1 VELVE
6 LSHIAKGL
14 PRALKN
20 AAEKDGLPAKIFSDV
35 RHATPT
41 REFLSKYPGT
51 LGRIKAH
58 YEGKTLGAKNFHQ
71 TYLTYGP
78 RWDKSK
84 SLAYAKARANKGKF
98 ESSLSGQR
106 AEAYRQERLKRTGLQ
121 DVGKNDLVSERV
133 KAGMSPSPISAPA
146 RAKNGRLLNLST
158 MGDRQPVLG
167 RGKPFRNGKVVP

>member
-1 VELVE
+1 MDLVE
-6 LSHIAKGL
+6 LAYIAKGL

-20 AAEKDGLPAKIFSDV
+20 AAEKDGLPAKIFSDS
-35 RHATPT
+35 RDARPT
-41 REFLSKYPGT
+41 REFSSKYPGT

-71 TYLTYGP
+71 SYITYGP
-78 RWDKSK
+78 RWDKRK
-84 SLAYAKARANKGKF
+84 SAAYAKARANKGKF

-106 AEAYRQERLKRTGLQ
+106 AEGYRQERLRRISLQ
-121 DVGKNDLVSERV
+121 DVGKSDLVSERV
-133 KAGMSPSPISAPA
+133 KAGMAPSPVSAPA
-146 RAKNGRLLNLST
+146 RAKNGRLLNLAS